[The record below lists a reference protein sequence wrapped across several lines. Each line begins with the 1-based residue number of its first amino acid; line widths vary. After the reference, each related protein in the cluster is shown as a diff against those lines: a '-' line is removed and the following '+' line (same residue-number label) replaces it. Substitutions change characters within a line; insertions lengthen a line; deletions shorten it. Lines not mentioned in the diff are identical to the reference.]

1 MNGIRKHLNS
11 YRYSIRGIWIAM
23 LREYTMRIHITAMIV
38 VITLNALLGVTSTE
52 WIVSLMLVG
61 SVMMAEIFNTAIEK
75 LADRLTK
82 EYDQSIA
89 DIKDLASGAV
99 TLLGFFA
106 VVCALIIYLP
116 YCMNL

>member
-1 MNGIRKHLNS
+1 
-11 YRYSIRGIWIAM
+11 
-23 LREYTMRIHITAMIV
+23 MRIHVAAMIV
-38 VITLNALLGVTSTE
+38 VITLNALLRVTNTE

-61 SVMMAEIFNTAIEK
+61 LMLMAEIFNTAIEK
-75 LADRLTK
+75 LADRVTK
-82 EYDQSIA
+82 EHDQSIA

-116 YCMNL
+116 YFMSL